1 MQLPQLNFET
11 AFAMTAL
18 FSWALVGLLW
28 VVVRNYPRQGGAWI
42 MGSVFSLGTG
52 YLLIAFSDVLPH
64 QSTLLSAY
72 CLLSLTPSLTML
84 GLRRFLQRPWGRL
97 DSVIALVPVAFT
109 LLWSL
114 MAGNDFAFHVW
125 LSNLGF
131 ILQIMM
137 IWALLWREHKAM
149 VGNGWKVMLIG
160 SIFQWLAL
168 LPYILPGR
176 APSTLSFVPHTVT
189 ELAVAWVVC
198 IVMFIN
204 LQISALSFLMMLQDK
219 RNAEEREAAE
229 IDVLTQLPNRRSL
242 ERRLSKLLPSL
253 YRRYGDLG
261 VVLLDIDH
269 FKQVNDNYGHAV
281 GDRVLQHVAH
291 VLRQQLRQNEL
302 VARYGGEEFVVVLP
316 YADSAMAAS
325 VAERLVQAV
334 GSSDLG
340 QRGLPSS
347 VTISAGVHA
356 QKLEPK
362 DLRHV
367 DEPPHWHEL
376 VALADEALYE
386 AKRSG
391 RNRYVVTR
399 SETGEVAGAVTA

>member
-64 QSTLLSAY
+64 QPTLLSAY

-84 GLRRFLQRPWGRL
+84 GLRRFLQRPWGWVDGL
-97 DSVIALVPVAFT
+97 VALVPVAFT

-114 MAGNDFAFHVW
+114 MAGDDFAFHVW

-176 APSTLSFVPHTVT
+176 APSTLSFVPHTVA

-229 IDVLTQLPNRRSL
+229 MDVLTQLPNRRSL
-242 ERRLSKLLPSL
+242 DRRLSKILPAI
-253 YRRYGDLG
+253 YRQHAELG

-269 FKQVNDNYGHAV
+269 FKKVNDTYGHAA

-302 VARYGGEEFVVVLP
+302 LARYGGEEFVIVLP
-316 YADSAMAAS
+316 YASQDMAAS
-325 VAERLVQAV
+325 VAQRVVQAV
-334 GSSDLG
+334 GSTDLG
-340 QRGLPSS
+340 QQGLPAS
-347 VTISAGVHA
+347 VTISAGVYV
-356 QKLEPK
+356 QKLALK
-362 DLRHV
+362 DLSG
-367 DEPPHWHEL
+367 PGAPLHWHEL
-376 VALADEALYE
+376 VNRADEALYE

-391 RNRYVVTR
+391 RNRYVVASR
-399 SETGEVAGAVTA
+399 QPVASPA